1 MSYPEFIV
9 LNKKDGTGRVG
20 VAVSRLTSFE
30 EVLGANTTTQFT
42 IVQIGGG
49 STPKSF
55 TVSESFHD
63 ILKAMNFKHVG
74 EGREPEP
81 PAGG

>member
-20 VAVSRLTSFE
+20 ISVPRLTSFE

-42 IVQIGGG
+42 IVQIGGT
-49 STPKSF
+49 TPKSY
-55 TVSESFHD
+55 TVSESFQD
-63 ILKAMNFKHVG
+63 ILKSMNFRHVN
-74 EGREPEP
+74 EGQAQES